1 MKIAQIAASA
11 CVAAMSFAMPAN
23 AADPI
28 PGAEDGFAV
37 FGSPVEG
44 WNVFIDAERE
54 ACLIERTD
62 DFGNAIQIGLKPNK
76 KHAYIGVF
84 TLADVDI
91 KNRQKVEIDINGFVF
106 DGRARGM
113 KSKDLRG
120 DYKGAYFVIKDD
132 NMVKA
137 IMQEG
142 TLTAFPKKTKQPVK
156 VDLTGV
162 SAAVEEARKCN
173 DGISG

>member
-1 MKIAQIAASA
+1 MKLVKFTAVSCMAA
-11 CVAAMSFAMPAN
+11 AAFAVPAF
-23 AADPI
+23 AEDPI
-28 PGAEDGFAV
+28 PGAEDGFAPY
-37 FGSPVEG
+37 GDPVEG
-44 WNVFIDAERE
+44 WNVFIDAERQ

-62 DFGNAIQIGLKPNK
+62 DFGHAVQIGLTNNK

-91 KNRQKVEIDINGFVF
+91 KNKQKVEIDINGFVF
-106 DGRARGM
+106 DGKARGM

-120 DYKGAYFVIKDD
+120 EYKGAYFVIKDD
-132 NMVKA
+132 NMVNA

-142 TLTAFPKKTKQPVK
+142 TLTAFPKKTKQPIK
-156 VDLTGV
+156 VNLTGV
-162 SAAVEEARKCN
+162 SAAVEAARTCT

>member
-1 MKIAQIAASA
+1 MKLAHITASAFIAAL
-11 CVAAMSFAMPAN
+11 SFAIPAN

-28 PGAEDGFAV
+28 PGAEDGFAPY
-37 FGSPVEG
+37 GSPVEG
-44 WNVFIDAERE
+44 WNIFIDAERE
-54 ACLIERTD
+54 ACFIERTD
-62 DFGNAIQIGLKPNK
+62 DFGHAIQIGLTKNK

-91 KNRQKVEIDINGFVF
+91 KNRQKVEIDVNGFVF
-106 DGRARGM
+106 EGKARGM

-120 DYKGAYFVIKDD
+120 EYKGAYFVIKDD
-132 NMVKA
+132 NMINA

-142 TLTAFPKKTKQPVK
+142 TLTAFPKKTKQQIK

-173 DGISG
+173 DGISS